1 VTDTTAES
9 AAPGKSGSLSD
20 LRMPE
25 LQALA
30 SRLGITGISK
40 MRKPQLVE
48 AIREKRRVNGQRPRT
63 EQPAL
68 AEAPQQEPHGEG
80 QPPQR
85 REQREQ
91 APKRDQQ
98 SNRDQQS
105 GQEQRPQ
112 RDQQPQRDQRSAREQ
127 QREQS
132 RRERDQQQNED
143 QGPSEKPD
151 AEQQPRNQRNQRT
164 QQARRS
170 DQGEKG
176 SDRSEQKIASL
187 DEIIQFPEPTERP
200 AREENP
206 RSNRRGARQQ
216 SAPEQNNDS
225 FEPGDEGD
233 DDRPGRRRRGRDR
246 YRDRKRRQPE
256 SGRTGSTEEEP
267 EILEDDVLI
276 PVAGIL
282 DVLENYAFVRT
293 SGYLPGPNDVY
304 VSLGQVK
311 KAGLRRG
318 DAVTGAVRQPR
329 EGESQ
334 RQKFN
339 ALVRLDSI
347 NGSPVEESVSR
358 ADFADL
364 TPLHP
369 DERLRLETTTR
380 EVTGRVVDLVA
391 PWGKGQRALV
401 LTPPKAGATSTL
413 QVLANAITTNHP
425 EAHLMVVLVD
435 GRPEEVTDWQRS
447 VAGEVIASPF
457 DRPAAD
463 HTTVA
468 ELAVE
473 RAKRLVEL
481 GQDVVILLDSL
492 TRLARA
498 YNVTAPPSGRALSG
512 GVDAAALYPPK
523 KLVGAARNIENGG
536 SLTIVATAAVE
547 TGSATDEVIL
557 EELGGTASSE
567 LRLVHALA
575 DRRIFPAVD
584 PLASSTAHIDQ
595 LLTADELS
603 AVRKLRSVLGELEP
617 AAALETLLTRLRQT
631 SSNAE
636 LLLSVS
642 RAEPGELG

>member
-1 VTDTTAES
+1 MTDTTES
-9 AAPGKSGSLSD
+9 VAPGKSGSLSD

-30 SRLGITGISK
+30 GRLGITGISK

-48 AIREKRRVNGQRPRT
+48 AIREKRRENGQRPRT
-63 EQPAL
+63 EQPAP
-68 AEAPQQEPHGEG
+68 AEAAREEAPRRSQSQPDRSAQATQRGGDHADGGRQPERRGE
-80 QPPQR
+80 
-85 REQREQ
+85 
-91 APKRDQQ
+91 RDAGSERQ
-98 SNRDQQS
+98 
-105 GQEQRPQ
+105 G
-112 RDQQPQRDQRSAREQ
+112 RDQRATA
-127 QREQS
+127 QRGEAS
-132 RRERDQQQNED
+132 RGQAQR
-143 QGPSEKPD
+143 GEKQRGQVQRGD
-151 AEQQPRNQRNQRT
+151 EGDQRNQ
-164 QQARRS
+164 QAEQPAGQS
-170 DQGEKG
+170 EK
-176 SDRSEQKIASL
+176 SEQKMASL
-187 DEIIQFPEPTERP
+187 DEIIHFPEPTERG
-200 AREENP
+200 AREESQ
-206 RSNRRGARQQ
+206 RGNRRANRPQG
-216 SAPEQNNDS
+216 APEAGNGPEES
-225 FEPGDEGD
+225 GDD

-246 YRDRKRRQPE
+246 YRDRKRRQPG
-256 SGRTGSTEEEP
+256 SGRETGTEDEP

-276 PVAGIL
+276 PVAGVL

-293 SGYLPGPNDVY
+293 SGYLPGANDVY

-339 ALVRLDSI
+339 ALVRLDSV
-347 NGSPVEESVSR
+347 NGGPVEDALAR

-369 DERLRLETTTR
+369 DERLRLETSTR
-380 EVTGRVVDLVA
+380 EVTGRVVDLVS

-401 LTPPKAGATSTL
+401 LTPPKAGATTTL
-413 QVLANAITTNHP
+413 QALANAITTNHP

-498 YNVTAPPSGRALSG
+498 YNVTAPPSGRALTG
-512 GVDAAALYPPK
+512 GVDAGALYPPK
-523 KLVGAARNIENGG
+523 KLVGAARSIENGG

-547 TGSATDEVIL
+547 SGSATDEVIL

-567 LRLVHALA
+567 LRLVRGLA
-575 DRRIFPAVD
+575 ERRIFPAVN
-584 PLASSTAHIDQ
+584 PLASSTAHSEQ
-595 LLTADELS
+595 LLTPDELA
-603 AVRKLRSVLGELEP
+603 AVRKLRGMLAGLEP
-617 AAALETLLTRLRQT
+617 QAALELLLTRIRQ
-631 SSNAE
+631 SASNAE

-642 RAEPGELG
+642 RAEAGELG

>member
-1 VTDTTAES
+1 MTDTTES
-9 AAPGKSGSLSD
+9 AAPGKSASLSD

-30 SRLGITGISK
+30 GRLGITGISK

-48 AIREKRRVNGQRPRT
+48 AIREKRRENGQRPRT

-68 AEAPQQEPHGEG
+68 AEAPREEKPRRNESRKAA
-80 QPPQR
+80 PPQR
-85 REQREQ
+85 GEQPTQEPAQ
-91 APKRDQQ
+91 QESAAPQG
-98 SNRDQQS
+98 S
-105 GQEQRPQ
+105 G
-112 RDQQPQRDQRSAREQ
+112 
-127 QREQS
+127 
-132 RRERDQQQNED
+132 QQQNEG
-143 QGPSEKPD
+143 QPD
-151 AEQQPRNQRNQRT
+151 GDAKQSRQKNRNQRNQGGDSQRNEGR
-164 QQARRS
+164 QQRGQQDTR
-170 DQGEKG
+170 QGSQQRNQQGRPSEKG
-176 SDRSEQKIASL
+176 DESEQKMASL
-187 DEIIQFPEPTERP
+187 DEIIHFPEPTERS
-200 AREENP
+200 AREESP
-206 RSNRRGARQQ
+206 RGNRRANRQQ
-216 SAPEQNNDS
+216 SAPEQNANNDGPDDS
-225 FEPGDEGD
+225 GDD

-246 YRDRKRRQPE
+246 YRDRKRRQPGNTRE
-256 SGRTGSTEEEP
+256 GGNEDEP

-276 PVAGIL
+276 PVAGVL

-293 SGYLPGPNDVY
+293 SGYLPGANDVY

-339 ALVRLDSI
+339 ALVRLDSV
-347 NGSPVEESVSR
+347 NGAPVEDALTR

-369 DERLRLETTTR
+369 DERIRLETTTR
-380 EVTGRVVDLVA
+380 EATGRVVDLVS
-391 PWGKGQRALV
+391 PWGKGQRVLV
-401 LTPPKAGATSTL
+401 LAPPKAGATATL

-435 GRPEEVTDWQRS
+435 GRPEEVTDWQRN

-457 DRPAAD
+457 DLPAAD

-498 YNVTAPPSGRALSG
+498 YNVTAPPSGRALAG
-512 GVDAAALYPPK
+512 GVDAGAVYQPK
-523 KLVGAARNIENGG
+523 KLMGAARNIENGG

-567 LRLVHALA
+567 LRLVRALA

-584 PLASSTAHIDQ
+584 PQASSTSHDDV
-595 LLTADELS
+595 LLTADEL
-603 AVRKLRSVLGELEP
+603 AAARKLRSVLGELEP
-617 AAALETLLTRLRQT
+617 QAALETLLTRVRQ
-631 SSNAE
+631 SASNAE
-636 LLLSVS
+636 LLMSVS
-642 RAEPGELG
+642 RADPGELG

>member
-1 VTDTTAES
+1 MTDTTEA
-9 AAPGKSGSLSD
+9 AAPAQASLTD

-48 AIREKRRVNGQRPRT
+48 AIREKRRANGQRSRAAEQPRT
-63 EQPAL
+63 PEVAAAEQTRREPREPL
-68 AEAPQQEPHGEG
+68 AQGG
-80 QPPQR
+80 QPQAG
-85 REQREQ
+85 EQRVVE
-91 APKRDQQ
+91 
-98 SNRDQQS
+98 
-105 GQEQRPQ
+105 PQ
-112 RDQQPQRDQRSAREQ
+112 PSRQQPQREGQQRDARTQ
-127 QREQS
+127 QREGQRRDPRAQQRES
-132 RRERDQQQNED
+132 QPRDAQRREGGQQRGAQ
-143 QGPSEKPD
+143 PD
-151 AEQQPRNQRNQRT
+151 A
-164 QQARRS
+164 S
-170 DQGEKG
+170 D
-176 SDRSEQKIASL
+176 SDQKIASL
-187 DEIIQFPEPTERP
+187 DEIIHFPEP
-200 AREENP
+200 AD
-206 RSNRRGARQQ
+206 RGARDDSGRGNRRAQRPQ
-216 SAPEQNNDS
+216 TAPEPVTDA
-225 FEPGDEGD
+225 GD
-233 DDRPGRRRRGRDR
+233 DDEDGSGSGRRRRGRDR
-246 YRDRKRRQPE
+246 YRDRKRRQTTRE
-256 SGRTGSTEEEP
+256 GGAVEDEV

-293 SGYLPGPNDVY
+293 SGYLPGASDVY

-339 ALVRLDSI
+339 ALVRLDTV
-347 NGSPVEESVSR
+347 NGGPVEDAQARPE
-358 ADFADL
+358 FADL

-369 DERLRLETTTR
+369 DERLRLETVTR

-391 PWGKGQRALV
+391 PLGKGQRALV
-401 LTPPKAGATSTL
+401 LTPPKAGATATL
-413 QVLANAITTNHP
+413 QTLARAVTTNHP

-435 GRPEEVTDWQRS
+435 GRPEEVTDWQRT

-457 DRPAAD
+457 DRPASD

-498 YNVTAPPSGRALSG
+498 YNVTAPPSGRALTG
-512 GVDAAALYPPK
+512 GVDAGALYPPK
-523 KLVGAARNIENGG
+523 KIVGAARNIENGG

-567 LRLVHALA
+567 LRLVRGFAEK
-575 DRRIFPAVD
+575 RIFPAVD
-584 PLASSTAHIDQ
+584 PHASGTAHEEL
-595 LLTADELS
+595 LLTPDELA
-603 AVRKLRSVLGELEP
+603 AVRTLRRLLAELEP
-617 AAALETLLTRLRQT
+617 QAALETLLTRIRQ
-631 SSNAE
+631 SASNAE

-642 RAEPGELG
+642 RAEAGELALR

>member
-1 VTDTTAES
+1 MTDTTAES

-30 SRLGITGISK
+30 GRLGITGISK

-48 AIREKRRVNGQRPRT
+48 AIREKRRTNGQRPRT

-68 AEAPQQEPHGEG
+68 VETARAEAPSEE
-80 QPPQR
+80 QPRRR
-85 REQREQ
+85 REQ
-91 APKRDQQ
+91 P
-98 SNRDQQS
+98 
-105 GQEQRPQ
+105 P
-112 RDQQPQRDQRSAREQ
+112 REQ
-127 QREQS
+127 QP
-132 RRERDQQQNED
+132 RREPAQEEQQPRRDPAQEEQQD
-143 QGPSEKPD
+143 QGKPGKLD
-151 AEQQPRNQRNQRT
+151 KPEGEQQPRNQRGQRSQRNQGGQRNQGSQRNQST
-164 QQARRS
+164 QQGRGN
-170 DQGEKG
+170 DQGETG
-176 SDRSEQKIASL
+176 ERSEQKMASL
-187 DEIIQFPEPTERP
+187 DEIIQFPEPTERSV
-200 AREENP
+200 REETP
-206 RSNRRGARQQ
+206 RNNRRGTRQQ
-216 SAPEQNNDS
+216 GAPEQNSDS
-225 FEPGDEGD
+225 FEGGDDND

-256 SGRTGSTEEEP
+256 TGRAGGSTEEEP

-347 NGSPVEESVSR
+347 NGSPVEDALSR

-369 DERLRLETTTR
+369 EERLRLETTAR
-380 EVTGRVVDLVA
+380 EATGRVVDLVA

-401 LTPPKAGATSTL
+401 LTPPKAGATTTL

-435 GRPEEVTDWQRS
+435 GRPEEVTDWQRT

-567 LRLVHALA
+567 LRLVRALA

-584 PLASSTAHIDQ
+584 PLTSSTAHAEE
-595 LLTADELS
+595 LLTADELT
-603 AVRKLRSVLGELEP
+603 AVRKVRSVLSELEP
-617 AAALETLLTRLRQT
+617 EAALETLLARIRQ
-631 SSNAE
+631 SASNAE
-636 LLLSVS
+636 LLMSVS
-642 RAEPGELG
+642 RAEPGKLS

>member
-1 VTDTTAES
+1 
-9 AAPGKSGSLSD
+9 
-20 LRMPE
+20 M
-25 LQALA
+25 
-30 SRLGITGISK
+30 
-40 MRKPQLVE
+40 
-48 AIREKRRVNGQRPRT
+48 
-63 EQPAL
+63 
-68 AEAPQQEPHGEG
+68 
-80 QPPQR
+80 
-85 REQREQ
+85 
-91 APKRDQQ
+91 
-98 SNRDQQS
+98 
-105 GQEQRPQ
+105 
-112 RDQQPQRDQRSAREQ
+112 
-127 QREQS
+127 
-132 RRERDQQQNED
+132 
-143 QGPSEKPD
+143 
-151 AEQQPRNQRNQRT
+151 
-164 QQARRS
+164 
-170 DQGEKG
+170 
-176 SDRSEQKIASL
+176 ASL
-187 DEIIQFPEPTERP
+187 DEIIHFPEPTERS
-200 AREENP
+200 AREESP
-206 RSNRRGARQQ
+206 RASRRSGRQQ
-216 SAPEQNNDS
+216 GAPEQSSND
-225 FEPGDEGD
+225 GDGEDGSD
-233 DDRPGRRRRGRDR
+233 DDERSGRRRRGRDR
-246 YRDRKRRQPE
+246 YRDRKRRTP
-256 SGRTGSTEEEP
+256 GREGTSSEEDI

-293 SGYLPGPNDVY
+293 SGYLPGANDVY

-339 ALVRLDSI
+339 ALVRLDSV
-347 NGSPVEESVSR
+347 NGGPLEDALTRSE
-358 ADFADL
+358 FADL

-369 DERLRLETTTR
+369 DERLRLETDTR
-380 EVTGRVVDLVA
+380 EITGRVVDLVS

-401 LTPPKAGATSTL
+401 LAPPKAGATTTL
-413 QVLANAITTNHP
+413 QALANAITTNHP

-512 GVDAAALYPPK
+512 GVDAGALYPPK
-523 KLVGAARNIENGG
+523 KLMGAARNIENGG

-547 TGSATDEVIL
+547 SGSATDEVIL

-567 LRLVHALA
+567 LRLVRSLA
-575 DRRIFPAVD
+575 DRRIFPAVN
-584 PLASSTAHIDQ
+584 PLASGTAHDDQ
-595 LLTADELS
+595 LLTADELA
-603 AVRKLRSVLGELEP
+603 AVRKLRGVLGSLEP
-617 AAALETLLTRLRQT
+617 EAALEMLLARIRQ
-631 SSNAE
+631 SGSNAE
-636 LLLSVS
+636 LLISVS

>member
-1 VTDTTAES
+1 MTDTTET

-30 SRLGITGISK
+30 GRLGITGISK

-48 AIREKRRVNGQRPRT
+48 AIREKRRENGQRPRA

-68 AEAPQQEPHGEG
+68 TESSREEKPRRGEGRSTARSQGADAAKESAQRSASQGSAPQQGE
-80 QPPQR
+80 
-85 REQREQ
+85 
-91 APKRDQQ
+91 A
-98 SNRDQQS
+98 
-105 GQEQRPQ
+105 QE
-112 RDQQPQRDQRSAREQ
+112 DGA
-127 QREQS
+127 
-132 RRERDQQQNED
+132 
-143 QGPSEKPD
+143 EK
-151 AEQQPRNQRNQRT
+151 QPRQRTRQQRNQGGDGGQRRA
-164 QQARRS
+164 QQDSRQDNQQRGQQGR
-170 DQGEKG
+170 QGEKG
-176 SDRSEQKIASL
+176 DESEQKMASL
-187 DEIIQFPEPTERP
+187 DEIIHFPEPTERSS
-200 AREENP
+200 REDNP
-206 RSNRRGARQQ
+206 RGNRRANRQQ
-216 SAPEQNNDS
+216 GSPDQSTGADAQDDS
-225 FEPGDEGD
+225 GDD

-246 YRDRKRRQPE
+246 YRDRKRRQPGNARE
-256 SGRTGSTEEEP
+256 SGNDDEP

-276 PVAGIL
+276 PVAGVL

-293 SGYLPGPNDVY
+293 SGYLPGANDVY

-339 ALVRLDSI
+339 ALVRLDSV
-347 NGSPVEESVSR
+347 NGAPVEDALTR
-358 ADFADL
+358 AEFADL

-369 DERLRLETTTR
+369 DERIRLETTTR
-380 EVTGRVVDLVA
+380 EVTGRVVDLVS
-391 PWGKGQRALV
+391 PWGKGQRVLV
-401 LTPPKAGATSTL
+401 LAPPKAGTTATL

-435 GRPEEVTDWQRS
+435 GRPEEVTDWQRN

-457 DRPAAD
+457 DLPAAD

-498 YNVTAPPSGRALSG
+498 YNVTAPPSGRALAG
-512 GVDAAALYPPK
+512 GVDAGAVYQPK

-547 TGSATDEVIL
+547 SGSATDEVIL

-567 LRLVHALA
+567 LRLVRALA
-575 DRRIFPAVD
+575 DRRVFPAVD
-584 PLASSTAHIDQ
+584 PLASSTAHDDV
-595 LLTADELS
+595 LLTPDEL
-603 AVRKLRSVLGELEP
+603 AATRKLRSVLGELEP
-617 AAALETLLTRLRQT
+617 AVALETLLTRIKQ
-631 SSNAE
+631 SASNAE

-642 RAEPGELG
+642 RAE